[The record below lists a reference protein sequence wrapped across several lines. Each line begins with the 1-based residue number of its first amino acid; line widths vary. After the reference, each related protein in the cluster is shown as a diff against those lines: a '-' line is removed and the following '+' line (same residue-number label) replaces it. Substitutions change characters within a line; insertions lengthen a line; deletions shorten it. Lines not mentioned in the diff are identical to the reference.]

1 MKTKVDGESVSN
13 KNKIRI
19 ILADDHPLMRQALIT
34 SLGKEPDFEIIAEAS
49 DGEQVVKFTKD
60 MNPDIIIMDI
70 GMPKLNGIE
79 ATRQIYNKYPNIAV
93 LVLTIHIDNDTVLSI
108 FQAGARGYLVKT
120 ATGKEVI
127 QAIRTIMS
135 GETVWSLP
143 ISNKIIQATAH
154 PMNASSRGLSR
165 KISPRE
171 LDILKLLS
179 KGMSNKAIGI
189 QLGIQETSVK
199 AYLTSLF
206 TKLGVGTRT
215 EAVSVGLQ
223 IGILTFGDLTQKR
236 E

>member
-1 MKTKVDGESVSN
+1 MKTKLNGEAEFN
-13 KNKIRI
+13 KTKIRI
-19 ILADDHPLMRQALIT
+19 IIADDHPLMRQALIT
-34 SLGKEPDFEIIAEAS
+34 SLGKEPDFEIVAEAS
-49 DGEQVVKFTKD
+49 EGEQVVKLTSD
-60 MNPDIIIMDI
+60 MNPDIVIMDI

-79 ATRQIYNKYPNIAV
+79 ATRQISNKYPNVAV
-93 LVLTIHIDNDTVLSI
+93 LVLTIHIDNDTVLSV

-143 ISNKIIQATAH
+143 ISNKIIQATSH
-154 PMNASSRGLSR
+154 QTNASSYGLSR
-165 KISPRE
+165 KPSPRE

-179 KGMSNKAIGI
+179 KGMSNKVISI
-189 QLGIQETSVK
+189 KLGLQETTVK

-206 TKLGVGTRT
+206 IKLGVGTRT

-223 IGILTFGDLTQKR
+223 IGALTIGDLKQ
-236 E
+236 